1 MKYLNCSRAGTAL
14 VTSLVCAGIIASVC
28 AVGIAFIQPRY
39 RSVHQTASWKE
50 SLLTAEGG
58 IEMAMN
64 EIRKSLYDPEHAFE
78 GWTASADPIVGE
90 ASNEPG
96 ASAQRMTY
104 TLESSA
110 VLRKGEGAQSS
121 RAYVTVDAP
130 RCLVDRSNEQ
140 WYRIRSLG
148 VTDVPGAGGIA
159 GEAQDLKLRKFDLVY
174 DRRSG
179 RKVMHPQA
187 GRVIEAIAK
196 PMGAFSLALF
206 GTNSVNMNNHNIV
219 VDSYDSRDNNKSTNG
234 GYDVAKRQSNADV
247 ATNGPLINAGGAH
260 VYGDAFTNGGTVLN
274 AQNVTG
280 EIGSEFYKDTLTV
293 QRPNTNPDAGTP
305 SVVNE
310 TTVIQANAETPSNF
324 QFSTVSLSGS
334 EVLEIQGAAD
344 GSATYAQIVVTGDI
358 SLSGKAQIKLG
369 RGVYA
374 RIFVAGDADFSGQ
387 GFLNPNSPLALQ
399 LYGIDRPKNADGTVS
414 NHGMMKI
421 SGNGGFCGAVYAPDY
436 DIEMKGGGTTDTIFG
451 AFVGHTISMTGV
463 QSVHYDEALADG
475 GLINDYKI
483 VSWFEDER

>member
-1 MKYLNCSRAGTAL
+1 MISLKSSRAGTAL
-14 VTSLVCAGIIASVC
+14 VTAVICAGVIASVC
-28 AVGIAFIQPRY
+28 AFALMMIQPKY

-64 EIRKSLYDPEHAFE
+64 EIRKGLYDPEHAFE
-78 GWTASADPIVGE
+78 GWEASAEPISGT

-104 TLESSA
+104 TLKSSA
-110 VLRKGEGAQSS
+110 ILRKGEGGQASW
-121 RAYVTVDAP
+121 ANVTVDAP

-148 VTDVPGAGGIA
+148 ITEVPGAGGIA
-159 GEAQDLKLRKFDLVY
+159 SEPQDIKLRKFDIVY
-174 DRRSG
+174 DRRTG
-179 RKVMHPQA
+179 RKIMQPQA

-196 PMGAFSLALF
+196 PMGAFTLALF
-206 GTNSVNMNNHNIV
+206 GTKSVDMNNHNIV

-234 GYDVAKRQSNADV
+234 GYDVTKRQQNADI

-260 VYGDAFTNGGTVLN
+260 IYGDAFTNGGTVLN
-274 AQNVTG
+274 SQNVTG
-280 EIGSEFYKDTLTV
+280 SISSDFYKEVISV
-293 QRPNTNPDAGTP
+293 QRPNVQPDAGTP
-305 SVVNE
+305 TSVSS
-310 TTVIQANAETPSNF
+310 TTTITAKAGTPSYY
-324 QFSTVSLSGS
+324 QFSTINLSGS
-334 EVLEIQGAAD
+334 KVLEIKGAAD
-344 GSATYAQIVVTGDI
+344 GSATYAQVVVTGDV
-358 SLSGKAQIKLG
+358 SLSGQAQIKLG
-369 RGVYA
+369 RGVYV
-374 RIFVAGDADFSGQ
+374 RLFVAGDADFSGQ

-399 LYGIDRPKNADGTVS
+399 LYGIDRPKNSDGTVS
-414 NHGMMKI
+414 SYGQMKI
-421 SGNGGFCGAVYAPDY
+421 TGNGGFCGAVYAPHY
-436 DIEMKGGGTTDTIFG
+436 DIEMKGGGTTDSIFG